1 MILPITLILVVL
13 NCAFAIN
20 NRPIIGI
27 LTQPTDGVLTQFGS
41 SYIAASYVK
50 YVEGAGGR
58 VVPVFHNSTQAEL
71 DYVFDSVN
79 GILFPGGGANISNT
93 PIFLTAQYLY
103 NKALAAFDNGDYFP
117 VVGHCMGFEIL
128 ATITSQ
134 NFSILTNF
142 DSENISM
149 PLYLTSDASSSRW
162 LGSAPSDILDI
173 LTTQPV
179 TLNNH
184 VWGLSPLSY
193 QMNEYLSTFYNVLAN
208 NYDRENKEFI
218 SLMEGMKYPVYA
230 AQWHAEKPQ
239 YEWNPT
245 EDINHSPDAIRVMQY
260 FADFF
265 LDEARKNNHAYPNYE
280 AELDALIYNYNPVY
294 TEEIEPDFLQVYVF

>member
-1 MILPITLILVVL
+1 LISVSFVI
-13 NCAFAIN
+13 AIN

-27 LTQPTDGVLTQFGS
+27 LTQPTDGPLTQFGS

-50 YVEGAGGR
+50 YIEGGGGR
-58 VVPVFHNSTQAEL
+58 AVPVFHNSTTEEL
-71 DYVFDSVN
+71 DYIFDSIN
-79 GILFPGGGANISNT
+79 GILFPGGGANIDNT
-93 PIFLTAQYLY
+93 PLYLSAQYMY
-103 NKALAAFDNGDYFP
+103 NKALDAFDNGDYFP

-128 ATITSQ
+128 CTITSQ
-134 NFSILTNF
+134 NFSILTGF

-149 PLYLTSDASSSRW
+149 PLYLDADATSSRW
-162 LGSAPSDILDI
+162 LGNAPADIITI

-184 VWGLSPLSY
+184 MWGLSPESY
-193 QMNEYLSTFYNVLAN
+193 AASDNLNTFYNVLSH

-218 SLMEGMKYPVYA
+218 SLMEGIKYPVYG

-245 EDINHSPDAIRVMQY
+245 EDINHSPDAIETMQY

-265 LDEARKNNHAYPNYE
+265 VDEARKSNHAFPSYDQ
-280 AELDALIYNYNPVY
+280 ELKALIYNYNPIY
-294 TEEIEPDFLQVYVF
+294 TEQIEPDFLQVYVF